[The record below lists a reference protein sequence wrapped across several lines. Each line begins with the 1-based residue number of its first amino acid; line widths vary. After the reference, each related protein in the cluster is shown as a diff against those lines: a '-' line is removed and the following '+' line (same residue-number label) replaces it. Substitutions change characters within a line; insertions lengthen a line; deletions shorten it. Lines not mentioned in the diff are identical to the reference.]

1 MFLSFFSNL
10 SANYHKLAYDFNF
23 KSIEGGEIKLN
34 NYTYKTNL
42 KNSTCGDKISI
53 EISLKKNTIIEL
65 RYETEACIFCQAS
78 ASTLANIAK
87 NTNFSDLKKNLSKY
101 LNFSKK
107 VPKKFNNLTY
117 LLKDKYMKRKDCIL
131 LPFKAFYK
139 AIK

>member
-1 MFLSFFSNL
+1 MIDNRLLKIASNTRFYGL
-10 SANYHKLAYDFNF
+10 K
-23 KSIEGGEIKLN
+23 N
-34 NYTYKTNL
+34 NYTYKTIL

-53 EISLKKNTIIEL
+53 EISLKKNTIQEL

-87 NTNFSDLKKNLSKY
+87 NTNFSKLKKDLSKY
-101 LNFSKK
+101 LSLSKK
-107 VPKKFNNLTY
+107 VPKKFKNLTY

-131 LPFKAFYK
+131 LPFRAFYK

>member
-1 MFLSFFSNL
+1 MIDNRLLKIASNTRFYGL
-10 SANYHKLAYDFNF
+10 KND
-23 KSIEGGEIKLN
+23 
-34 NYTYKTNL
+34 YTYKTNL
-42 KNSTCGDKISI
+42 KNSTCGDKITI
-53 EISLKKNTIIEL
+53 EIILNKNTIKEL

-87 NTNFSDLKKNLSKY
+87 NTKFNDLKKNLSKY
-101 LNFSKK
+101 LDFSKK

-117 LLKDKYMKRKDCIL
+117 LLKDKYMNRKDCIL

>member
-1 MFLSFFSNL
+1 MIDNRLLKIASNTRFYGL
-10 SANYHKLAYDFNF
+10 K
-23 KSIEGGEIKLN
+23 N

-53 EISLKKNTIIEL
+53 EITLKKNIIEEL

-87 NTNFSDLKKNLSKY
+87 NTNFSNFKINLTKY
-101 LNFSKK
+101 LNLNKK
-107 VPKKFNNLTY
+107 IPKKFNNLNY
-117 LLKDKYMKRKDCIL
+117 LLKEKYMNRKDCIL

>member
-1 MFLSFFSNL
+1 MIDNRLLKIASNTKFYGL
-10 SANYHKLAYDFNF
+10 KNK
-23 KSIEGGEIKLN
+23 
-34 NYTYKTNL
+34 YTYKTKL

-53 EISLKKNTIIEL
+53 EISLKKNTITEL

-87 NTNFSDLKKNLSKY
+87 NTNFSDLKKDLIKY
-101 LNFSKK
+101 LNLSKK
-107 VPKKFNNLTY
+107 VPKKFNNLTF

>member
-1 MFLSFFSNL
+1 MIDNRLLKIASNTKFYGL
-10 SANYHKLAYDFNF
+10 K
-23 KSIEGGEIKLN
+23 N
-34 NYTYKTNL
+34 NYTYKTSL

-53 EISLKKNTIIEL
+53 EISLKKNNITEL

-87 NTNFSDLKKNLSKY
+87 NTNFSNLKKNLSKY
-101 LNFSKK
+101 LNLSKR

-117 LLKDKYMKRKDCIL
+117 LLKDKYMRRKDCIL

>member
-1 MFLSFFSNL
+1 MIDKKLLKIASNTRFYGL
-10 SANYHKLAYDFNF
+10 KNS
-23 KSIEGGEIKLN
+23 
-34 NYTYKTNL
+34 YTYKSNL

-53 EISLKKNTIIEL
+53 EISLKKNNIQEL

-87 NTNFSDLKKNLSKY
+87 NTNFSDLKKNLSNY
-101 LNFSKK
+101 LNYSKK

-117 LLKDKYMKRKDCIL
+117 LLKDKFMKRKDCIL

-139 AIK
+139 AVE

>member
-1 MFLSFFSNL
+1 MIDNRLLKIASNTKFYGL
-10 SANYHKLAYDFNF
+10 K
-23 KSIEGGEIKLN
+23 N

-53 EISLKKNTIIEL
+53 EISLKKNIIKEL

-78 ASTLANIAK
+78 ASTLASIAK
-87 NTNFSDLKKNLSKY
+87 DTNLSDLKKNLSKY
-101 LNFSKK
+101 LNLSKK
-107 VPKKFNNLTY
+107 VPRKFSNLTY

>member
-1 MFLSFFSNL
+1 MIDNRLLKIASNTKFYGL
-10 SANYHKLAYDFNF
+10 K
-23 KSIEGGEIKLN
+23 N

-53 EISLKKNTIIEL
+53 EISLKKNTIQEL

-78 ASTLANIAK
+78 ASTLASIAK

-117 LLKDKYMKRKDCIL
+117 LLKEKYMSRKDCIL

>member
-1 MFLSFFSNL
+1 MIDSRLLKIASNTRFYGL
-10 SANYHKLAYDFNF
+10 KND
-23 KSIEGGEIKLN
+23 
-34 NYTYKTNL
+34 YTYKTNL

-53 EISLKKNTIIEL
+53 EIILKKNTIKEV

-87 NTNFSDLKKNLSKY
+87 NTNFNELKKNLSKY
-101 LNFSKK
+101 LDFSKK
-107 VPKKFNNLTY
+107 VPMKFNDLTY
-117 LLKDKYMKRKDCIL
+117 LLKNKYMSRKDCIL

>member
-1 MFLSFFSNL
+1 MINNKLLKIASNTRFYGL
-10 SANYHKLAYDFNF
+10 K
-23 KSIEGGEIKLN
+23 N

-53 EISLKKNTIIEL
+53 EIILKKNKIKEL

-78 ASTLANIAK
+78 ASTLANLAN
-87 NTNFSDLKKNLSKY
+87 NTSFSELKKNLGEY
-101 LNFSKK
+101 LNFNKK
-107 VPKKFNNLTY
+107 VPKKYKNLTY
-117 LLKDKYMKRKDCIL
+117 LLKEKYVSRKECIL

>member
-1 MFLSFFSNL
+1 MIDKRLLKIASNTQFYGL
-10 SANYHKLAYDFNF
+10 K
-23 KSIEGGEIKLN
+23 N

-42 KNSTCGDKISI
+42 KNSVCGDKISI
-53 EISLKKNTIIEL
+53 EISLKKNIIQEL

-87 NTNFSDLKKNLSKY
+87 NTNFSNFKKNLSKY

-107 VPKKFNNLTY
+107 VPKKFKNLTY
-117 LLKDKYMKRKDCIL
+117 LLKDKNMNRKDCIF

-139 AIK
+139 AIR